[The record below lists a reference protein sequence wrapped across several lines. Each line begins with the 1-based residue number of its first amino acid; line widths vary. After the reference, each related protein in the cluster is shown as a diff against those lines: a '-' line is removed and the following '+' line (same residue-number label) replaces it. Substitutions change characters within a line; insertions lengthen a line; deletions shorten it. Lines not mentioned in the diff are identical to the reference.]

1 MWRLVCRVLLR
12 LLPPRAH
19 VVVHGWPDDEG
30 NAVEILRALS
40 RRYRGKIYW
49 LLSDPSYSGP
59 PHAAAELTDG
69 SRIVRVGKDSLIS
82 LPLALTAEATF
93 FTHGLFTA
101 VPPPDNRL
109 VVNLWHGDGP
119 KLALDTHLIRS
130 TVAVAGTALWGGQR
144 SQRFGLPAHSIAV
157 VGNPRVDQ
165 FRVAPRAEIL
175 ERLGISSVDQTIVW
189 LPTYRSA
196 LAPHGR
202 AWSDGDSL
210 VRSAT
215 IGEIVSAI
223 SNAESEL
230 GARLVVKPHP
240 LDSDAYEELGIPII
254 RHENLAA
261 AGVTLYQLLGAADAI
276 ISDISSVWVDFLSLD
291 RPIGFYVPDLEEFQ
305 GRQRLN
311 VDDVAGLL
319 PGPRIRTA
327 EDARRFVSGVVTDP
341 SQLRPSRYPGFDR
354 IGVVAGE
361 GVADRLLDWLDDYQ
375 KGRGRNVL
383 FRVGSPRSQNL
394 RD

>member
-1 MWRLVCRVLLR
+1 VWRLCCRMLLR

-19 VVVHGWPDDEG
+19 AVVHGWPDDEG
-30 NAVEILRALS
+30 NAVETLRALS
-40 RRYRGKIYW
+40 RRYRGQIYW
-49 LLSDPSYSGP
+49 LLSDPAYSGP
-59 PHAAAELTDG
+59 PHAASELTS
-69 SRIVRVGKDSLIS
+69 SRIVRVRKNSLIS
-82 LPLALTAEATF
+82 LPLTLTAEATF

-144 SQRFGLPAHSIAV
+144 SQRFGLPTDSVAV

-165 FRVAPRAEIL
+165 FSVAPRAEIL
-175 ERLGISSVDQTIVW
+175 ERLGMNSAEHTIVW

-202 AWSDGDSL
+202 TWRDGASL
-210 VRSAT
+210 VRSPTVA
-215 IGEIVSAI
+215 EIVSAI
-223 SNAESEL
+223 TNAEGEL
-230 GARLVVKPHP
+230 GAQLFVKPHP
-240 LDSDAYEELGIPII
+240 LDSDAYEELGIPIL
-254 RHENLAA
+254 RHEHLAA
-261 AGVTLYQLLGAADAI
+261 AGVTLYQLLGVADAI

-291 RPIGFYVPDLEEFQ
+291 RPIGFYAPDLEEFQ
-305 GRQRLN
+305 SRQRLN
-311 VDDVAGLL
+311 VDEVTGLL

-327 EDARRFVSGVVTDP
+327 EDARRFVSDVVTDP
-341 SQLRPSRYPGFDR
+341 TQLRPSRYPAFAR
-354 IGVVAGE
+354 IGVVTGD
-361 GVADRLLDWLDDYQ
+361 GVAERLLDWLDEYQ

-383 FRVGSPRSQNL
+383 FGVGSRSVANS

>member
-1 MWRLVCRVLLR
+1 
-12 LLPPRAH
+12 
-19 VVVHGWPDDEG
+19 VVHGWPDDEG
-30 NAVEILRALS
+30 NAVETLRALS

-49 LLSDPSYSGP
+49 LLSDPAYSGP
-59 PHAAAELTDG
+59 PHATTELTS
-69 SRIVRVGKDSLIS
+69 SRVVRVRKNSLIS
-82 LPLALTAEATF
+82 LPLTLTAEVTF

-101 VPPPDNRL
+101 VPPPENRL

-144 SQRFGLPAHSIAV
+144 SQRFGLPADSVAV

-165 FRVAPRAEIL
+165 FTVASRAEIL
-175 ERLGISSVDQTIVW
+175 ERLGISAVDRTIVW

-202 AWSDGDSL
+202 TWSDGDSL

-215 IGEIVSAI
+215 VAEIVSAI
-223 SNAESEL
+223 TKAEREL
-230 GARLVVKPHP
+230 GAQLFVKPHP

-254 RHENLAA
+254 RHEHLAA

-311 VDDVAGLL
+311 VDDLAGLL

-341 SQLRPSRYPGFDR
+341 SQLRPSRYPGFAR
-354 IGVVAGE
+354 IGVVAGD
-361 GVADRLLDWLDDYQ
+361 GIADRLLDWLDDYQ
-375 KGRGRNVL
+375 KSRDRNVL
-383 FRVGSPRSQNL
+383 FGVDTPSVAQL
-394 RD
+394 A